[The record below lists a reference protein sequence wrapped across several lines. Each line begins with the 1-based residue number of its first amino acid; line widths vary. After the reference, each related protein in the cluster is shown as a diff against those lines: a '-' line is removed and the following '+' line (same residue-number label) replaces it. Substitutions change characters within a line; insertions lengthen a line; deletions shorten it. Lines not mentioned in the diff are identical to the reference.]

1 MKVIQTD
8 FQRKYGWII
17 SAVLSVIML
26 IGYIGFT
33 QRTEHLI
40 MSLAFLYIS
49 RWSYKK
55 IKGVTYE
62 TNRNTNFKEA
72 KA

>member
-8 FQRKYGWII
+8 FQRKYGWMI

-33 QRTEHLI
+33 QRWYHLI
-40 MSLAFLYIS
+40 GSLAFLYIS

-55 IKGVTYE
+55 KKRS
-62 TNRNTNFKEA
+62 NK
-72 KA
+72 

>member
-1 MKVIQTD
+1 MNTIQTD

-17 SAVLSVIML
+17 SAILSVIML

-33 QRTEHLI
+33 QSTEHLI
-40 MSLAFLYIS
+40 MSLAFVYIS

-55 IKGVTYE
+55 NKKG
-62 TNRNTNFKEA
+62 KE
-72 KA
+72 

>member
-1 MKVIQTD
+1 MNTIQTD

-40 MSLAFLYIS
+40 MSLAFIYIS
-49 RWSYKK
+49 RWSYRKNK
-55 IKGVTYE
+55 RSNV
-62 TNRNTNFKEA
+62 
-72 KA
+72 

>member
-1 MKVIQTD
+1 MNTIQTD

-17 SAVLSVIML
+17 SAILSVIML

-40 MSLAFLYIS
+40 MSLAFVYIS

-55 IKGVTYE
+55 NKKG
-62 TNRNTNFKEA
+62 KE
-72 KA
+72 

>member
-1 MKVIQTD
+1 MNTIQTD

-17 SAVLSVIML
+17 SAVLSIIML

-40 MSLAFLYIS
+40 MSLAFIYVS
-49 RWSYKK
+49 RWSYRKNK
-55 IKGVTYE
+55 RSNV
-62 TNRNTNFKEA
+62 
-72 KA
+72 

>member
-1 MKVIQTD
+1 MNTIQTD

-40 MSLAFLYIS
+40 MSLAFVYIS

-55 IKGVTYE
+55 NKKG
-62 TNRNTNFKEA
+62 KE
-72 KA
+72 

>member
-8 FQRKYGWII
+8 FQRKYGWMI

-33 QRTEHLI
+33 QRTEPLI

-49 RWSYKK
+49 RWSYRKNK
-55 IKGVTYE
+55 RSNI
-62 TNRNTNFKEA
+62 
-72 KA
+72 

>member
-17 SAVLSVIML
+17 SAVLSFIML

-49 RWSYKK
+49 RWSYRKNK
-55 IKGVTYE
+55 RSNI
-62 TNRNTNFKEA
+62 
-72 KA
+72 

>member
-1 MKVIQTD
+1 MNTIQTD
-8 FQRKYGWII
+8 FQRKYGWMI

-49 RWSYKK
+49 RWSYRKNK
-55 IKGVTYE
+55 RSNI
-62 TNRNTNFKEA
+62 
-72 KA
+72 

>member
-1 MKVIQTD
+1 MNTIQTD

-17 SAVLSVIML
+17 SIVLSVGCL

-40 MSLAFLYIS
+40 MSMAFLYIS

-55 IKGVTYE
+55 NKKG
-62 TNRNTNFKEA
+62 KE
-72 KA
+72 

>member
-8 FQRKYGWII
+8 FQRKYGWMI

-33 QRTEHLI
+33 QRWYHLI
-40 MSLAFLYIS
+40 GSVAFAYIS
-49 RWSYKK
+49 IWSYKK
-55 IKGVTYE
+55 NKKG
-62 TNRNTNFKEA
+62 KG
-72 KA
+72 

>member
-1 MKVIQTD
+1 MRVIQTD

-17 SAVLSVIML
+17 SAILSVGML

-40 MSLAFLYIS
+40 MSLAFLYIL

-55 IKGVTYE
+55 NKRSNI
-62 TNRNTNFKEA
+62 
-72 KA
+72 

>member
-1 MKVIQTD
+1 MNTIQTD

-26 IGYIGFT
+26 IGYIGFP
-33 QRTEHLI
+33 QRMEHLI
-40 MSLAFLYIS
+40 MSLAFIYIS

-55 IKGVTYE
+55 NKKG
-62 TNRNTNFKEA
+62 KE
-72 KA
+72 

>member
-8 FQRKYGWII
+8 FQRKYGWMI

-26 IGYIGFT
+26 IGYIGFA
-33 QRTEHLI
+33 QRLDYLI
-40 MSLAFLYIS
+40 GSVAFLFIS

-55 IKGVTYE
+55 NKKG
-62 TNRNTNFKEA
+62 KE
-72 KA
+72 